1 MQKMYLS
8 LILLVLSLHFV
19 FAIQIDSCQTISSPG
34 NYELTLDLN
43 YDGKE
48 ACIRIESSDVLL
60 DGNTYSISGNGK
72 NTGIEV
78 DGQEN
83 VVLTNLWIQDFNK
96 GIKLIATPNSEVS
109 QSIFHSNNQGLSIT
123 TGKQNTIV
131 NNEFHHNEKALIL
144 DNTEEN
150 SIHNNIF
157 NDNSLGIKLSS
168 SHSNKIENNELSSN
182 IESFH
187 FTSSTENK
195 IKSSSFDSLIVLE
208 SGSNGNTFLDS
219 LYDSSLEDV
228 GAGSK
233 LMRKWSLDLLILDQ
247 FFSPVDNA
255 EITVWNGNGDL
266 VYHDLS
272 SNDEGKVNLELTE
285 YINNGRRRIRY
296 NPYIISAAKNNY
308 QSNSETIDINSIS
321 SLVITLMNQE
331 IPEVNLLSNIQ
342 TYPNLPLLTS
352 GNQNIEVTFDSA
364 YLPLNATLSL
374 LDSNLSLVQSV
385 TSSFN
390 NSTVLSIL
398 LTIPSDLED
407 GDYYLVLNAFNDQY
421 SNKYPLGL
429 VYIKDI
435 ADNIPLIIDLV
446 TFPSLPSSNIHPGEN
461 ITVDFTTSE
470 GDINISLYL
479 YKDDLLISSS
489 FYSIQGNNGL
499 PLVYTIPDVSSG
511 NYELR
516 MSVSD
521 LLGHVNS
528 VSLGTLSILQE
539 TQPGPSGSGSGS
551 GGGGGSRSRS
561 INTNQSLNI
570 TNQSIQ
576 SSNITNVSKSPPNN
590 NESTNQTATPRGTSA
605 ITGAVIGTLKSEKF
619 WIILTFIALIIIA
632 YYFVR
637 KKVKFI

>member
-208 SGSNGNTFLDS
+208 SGSNG
-219 LYDSSLEDV
+219 
-228 GAGSK
+228 
-233 LMRKWSLDLLILDQ
+233 
-247 FFSPVDNA
+247 
-255 EITVWNGNGDL
+255 
-266 VYHDLS
+266 
-272 SNDEGKVNLELTE
+272 
-285 YINNGRRRIRY
+285 RRIRY

-398 LTIPSDLED
+398 LTMPSDLED

-479 YKDDLLISSS
+479 YKDDLLIFSS